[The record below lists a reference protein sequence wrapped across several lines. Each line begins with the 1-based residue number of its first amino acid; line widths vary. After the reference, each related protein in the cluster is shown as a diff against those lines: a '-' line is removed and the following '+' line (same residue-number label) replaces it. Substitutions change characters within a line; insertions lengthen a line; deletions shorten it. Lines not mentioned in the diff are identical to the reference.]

1 MNELTVLLGI
11 AAIALLVGGGL
22 GYWLADR
29 RARLQAAKTEDVQQ
43 RFDDYRKQVTRHFG
57 RTAEHFQAIGEQY
70 RELYE
75 HMASGAETLFDAP
88 EPAGR
93 LDTAARAALAEA
105 AAPAGAEADK
115 TAAIDDAGATGEASA
130 ASDSAAT
137 ESRGAKLATKLA
149 KAEDGADTAGAA
161 ESADGAGRTYH

>member
-29 RARLQAAKTEDVQQ
+29 RARLQAAKTEDVQR
-43 RFDDYRKQVTRHFG
+43 RFDDFG
-57 RTAEHFQAIGEQY
+57 KQY

-88 EPAGR
+88 EPASR
-93 LDTAARAALAEA
+93 LDTAARGAIAEA
-105 AAPAGAEADK
+105 EK
-115 TAAIDDAGATGEASA
+115 TSAIDDAGATDEAAA
-130 ASDSAAT
+130 ASETAAT
-137 ESRGAKLATKLA
+137 ESREAKVATELA
-149 KAEDGADTAGAA
+149 KAEDGADTVGAA
-161 ESADGAGRTYH
+161 EPADRAGRTYH